1 VERQPEQRHG
11 LVPVATSVVPTAAAQ
26 ERSSS
31 TVEQTDEAG
40 FTLIEIIVVVS
51 IIAMIIVFLIPQG
64 LSTSPGLLRA
74 AEAHTQAMI
83 SATRALAESNAGQG
97 NTGATL
103 QFSYDT
109 ATGETVER
117 VYYNRPISSSGQTLT
132 LDSMAPAYRFK
143 GKVSMPGV
151 TSSAPFAIF
160 MGSAGHA
167 SASGHDFADD
177 PEDGYSSY
185 QFLSNEPAN
194 CTSLDASM
202 PIQFTVGSTVKID
215 AVACYHAGLWT
226 ANRAS

>member
-40 FTLIEIIVVVS
+40 FTLIEIIVVIS

-103 QFSYDT
+103 QFSYD
-109 ATGETVER
+109 AAKGETVER
-117 VYYNRPISSSGQTLT
+117 VYYNRPISSLRSTANLS
-132 LDSMAPAYRFK
+132 LDSAVPEYRFK
-143 GKVSMPGV
+143 GTISMSTIANLP
-151 TSSAPFAIF
+151 PFAVFI
-160 MGSAGHA
+160 GSAGHA
-167 SASGHDFADD
+167 SASAHDFTSD
-177 PEDGYSSY
+177 PEDAYDAFDY
-185 QFLSNEPAN
+185 LRNEPTN
-194 CTSLDASM
+194 CAITTASM
-202 PIQFTVGSTVKID
+202 SVTFTVGDLTKTD
-215 AVACYHAGLWT
+215 AIACYQATLPSGP
-226 ANRAS
+226 